1 MGMFKRIIAISL
13 STQMLLALGIGIVV
27 GLFFGPLVGWMG
39 WIGKAV
45 IMLMQMTIYPFI
57 VVSLI
62 SGIGKL
68 DKESAKKWFSRAG
81 LVMVGIWGVGLL
93 VIVITP
99 ISFPTLE
106 TASFFSTSDV
116 ITPPAVNF
124 LKIYI
129 PSNPFESMATGS
141 VPAVVLFSIA
151 LGVALISV
159 KSKQSL
165 LDMAATTAEGLAKI
179 TQSVVKILPIGVFAM
194 SASAAGTISVEEF
207 ASLQVFLI
215 AYFVLCMLLSL
226 IILPLL
232 LSSLT
237 PFSYREVLQVSW
249 SSMVTAFSTG
259 NIFICLPVIMQES
272 KKLLKKHDMGTEQAN
287 ELVDVLIPVAFTFP
301 NLGKLTIIVFIF
313 FSGWFIGKPVDIA
326 NYPMVAFSGLMSLF
340 GSVYVAIP
348 FLLDSVQLP
357 IDLNQLF
364 VVSSFITGKFNS
376 MVAVMNLMVLVLLST
391 IVILFG
397 LKRFRA
403 RLIKFFIL
411 VGPITIGV
419 LLLSRIL
426 MGYMFAGGAS
436 SDSLIAG
443 MRVATETSS
452 ESQVKQPPI
461 QDSESL
467 INVDIIKERGVLRV
481 GYQPN
486 NVPFSYLNQAQELVG
501 FDVAMAY
508 HLAHDLGVKIAFI
521 PFEHHELAQR
531 LRQGHFDFAMSG
543 IEVDSEMIQKMAFTR
558 PVLSLNFALVALDHR
573 IKKMGSVEL
582 LKKSD
587 LTIAIV
593 QHTSIIKK
601 VKTKFPQVKFVE
613 IDRYKD
619 FFEQK
624 PGQFDVLLTS
634 AEAGYA
640 WSLFYPHYGV
650 AILKRDADKSTIK
663 FPVAYAIA
671 TRNNELRV
679 FLDNWLEIQK
689 VYGTIEK
696 EHEYWI
702 QGKGAK
708 STEPRWSII
717 RNVLGWVDG

>member
-1 MGMFKRIIAISL
+1 MNMLKRIVAISL

-106 TASFFSTSDV
+106 SASFFSTSDV

-129 PSNPFESMATGS
+129 PSNPFESMASGS

-159 KSKQSL
+159 KNKQSL
-165 LDMAATTAEGLAKI
+165 LDMAATTAEGLSRI

-194 SASAAGTISVEEF
+194 SASATGTISVEAF

-215 AYFVLCMLLSL
+215 AYVVLCMLLSL
-226 IILPLL
+226 VILPLL

-237 PFSYREVLQVSW
+237 PFGYREILQVSW
-249 SSMVTAFSTG
+249 SAMVTAFSTG

-272 KKLLKKHDMGTEQAN
+272 KKLLKKHDMGTEKAN
-287 ELVDVLIPVAFTFP
+287 ELVDVLLPVAFTFP
-301 NLGKLTIIVFIF
+301 NLGKLTIILFIF
-313 FSGWFIGKPVDIA
+313 FAGWFIGKPVDIS

-340 GSVYVAIP
+340 GSVYVAVP

-376 MVAVMNLMVLVLLST
+376 MVAVMNLLVLVLLST
-391 IVILFG
+391 IVIQFG
-397 LKRFRA
+397 LKRFRSG
-403 RLIKFFIL
+403 LIKFFIL
-411 VGPITIGV
+411 AGPITIGI

-426 MGYMFAGGAS
+426 MGYMFGDGAS
-436 SDSLIAG
+436 SNSLIAG
-443 MRVATETSS
+443 MRVAKEISS
-452 ESQVKQPPI
+452 ESRTKLAPV

-467 INVDIIKERGVLRV
+467 ISVDDIKKRGVLRV
-481 GYQPN
+481 GYQQN
-486 NVPFSYLNQAQELVG
+486 NVPFSYLNEAQELVG

-508 HLAHDLGVKIAFI
+508 HLARDLEVKIAFI
-521 PFEHHELAQR
+521 PYEHDKLSQR

-543 IEVDSEMIQKMAFTR
+543 IEVDSEMIQKMAFTE

-573 IKKMGSVEL
+573 VRKMGSLEL
-582 LKKSD
+582 LRKSKS
-587 LTIAIV
+587 TIAIV

-601 VKTKFPQVKFVE
+601 VKTKFPQIKFVA
-613 IDRYKD
+613 IDQYKD

-624 PGQFDVLLTS
+624 PGQFDILLTS

-640 WSLFYPHYGV
+640 WSLFYPRYGV

-671 TRNNELRV
+671 SRNNELRV
-679 FLDNWLEIQK
+679 FLDN
-689 VYGTIEK
+689 
-696 EHEYWI
+696 
-702 QGKGAK
+702 
-708 STEPRWSII
+708 
-717 RNVLGWVDG
+717 

>member
-1 MGMFKRIIAISL
+1 MNMLKRIVAISL

-106 TASFFSTSDV
+106 SASFFSTSDV

-129 PSNPFESMATGS
+129 PSNPFESMASGS

-159 KSKQSL
+159 KNKKSL
-165 LDMAATTAEGLAKI
+165 LDMAATTAEGLARI

-194 SASAAGTISVEEF
+194 SASATGTISVEAF

-215 AYFVLCMLLSL
+215 AYVVLCMLLSL
-226 IILPLL
+226 VILPLL

-237 PFSYREVLQVSW
+237 PFGYREILQVSW
-249 SSMVTAFSTG
+249 SAMVTAFSTG

-272 KKLLKKHDMGTEQAN
+272 KKLLKKHDMGTEKAN
-287 ELVDVLIPVAFTFP
+287 ELVDVLLPVAFTFP
-301 NLGKLTIIVFIF
+301 NLGKLTIILFIF
-313 FSGWFIGKPVDIA
+313 FAGWFIGKPVDIS

-340 GSVYVAIP
+340 GSVYVAVP

-376 MVAVMNLMVLVLLST
+376 MVAVMNLLVLVLLST
-391 IVILFG
+391 IVIQFG

-411 VGPITIGV
+411 ACPITIGI

-426 MGYMFAGGAS
+426 MGYMFGDGAS
-436 SDSLIAG
+436 SNSLIAG
-443 MRVATETSS
+443 MRVAKEISS
-452 ESQVKQPPI
+452 ESQTKLAPV

-467 INVDIIKERGVLRV
+467 ISVDDIKKRGVLRV
-481 GYQPN
+481 GYQQN
-486 NVPFSYLNQAQELVG
+486 NVPFSYLNEAQELVG

-508 HLAHDLGVKIAFI
+508 HLARDLEVKIAFI
-521 PFEHHELAQR
+521 PYEHDKLSQR

-543 IEVDSEMIQKMAFTR
+543 IEVDSEMIQKMAFTE

-573 IKKMGSVEL
+573 VRKMGSLEL
-582 LKKSD
+582 LRKSKS
-587 LTIAIV
+587 TIAIV

-601 VKTKFPQVKFVE
+601 VKTKFPQIKFVA
-613 IDRYKD
+613 IDQYKD

-624 PGQFDVLLTS
+624 PGQFDILLTS

-640 WSLFYPHYGV
+640 WSLFYPRYGV

-671 TRNNELRV
+671 SRNNELRV

-717 RNVLGWVDG
+717 RNVLGWIDG

>member
-1 MGMFKRIIAISL
+1 MNMLKRIVAISL

-106 TASFFSTSDV
+106 SASFFSTSDV

-129 PSNPFESMATGS
+129 PSNPFESMASGS

-159 KSKQSL
+159 KNKQSL
-165 LDMAATTAEGLAKI
+165 LDMAATTAEGLSRI

-194 SASAAGTISVEEF
+194 SASATGTISVEAF

-215 AYFVLCMLLSL
+215 AYVVLCMLLSL
-226 IILPLL
+226 VILPLL

-237 PFSYREVLQVSW
+237 PFGYREILQVSW
-249 SSMVTAFSTG
+249 SAMVTAFSTG

-272 KKLLKKHDMGTEQAN
+272 KKLLKKHDMGTEKAN
-287 ELVDVLIPVAFTFP
+287 ELVDVLLPVAFTFP
-301 NLGKLTIIVFIF
+301 NLGKLTIILFIF
-313 FSGWFIGKPVDIA
+313 FAGWFIGKPVDIS

-340 GSVYVAIP
+340 GSVYVAVP

-376 MVAVMNLMVLVLLST
+376 MVAVMNLLVLTLLST
-391 IVILFG
+391 IVIQFG

-411 VGPITIGV
+411 AGPITIGI

-426 MGYMFAGGAS
+426 MGYMFSDGAS
-436 SDSLIAG
+436 SNSLIAG
-443 MRVATETSS
+443 MRVAKEISS
-452 ESQVKQPPI
+452 ESQTKLAPV

-467 INVDIIKERGVLRV
+467 ITVDDIKKRGVLRV
-481 GYQPN
+481 GYQQN
-486 NVPFSYLNQAQELVG
+486 NVPFSYLNEAQELVG

-508 HLAHDLGVKIAFI
+508 NLARDLEVKIAFI
-521 PFEHHELAQR
+521 PYEHDKLSQR

-543 IEVDSEMIQKMAFTR
+543 IEVDSEMIQKMAFTE

-573 IKKMGSVEL
+573 VRKMGSLEL
-582 LKKSD
+582 LRKSKS
-587 LTIAIV
+587 TIAIV

-601 VKTKFPQVKFVE
+601 VKTKFPQIKFVA
-613 IDRYKD
+613 IDQYKD

-624 PGQFDVLLTS
+624 PGQFDILLTS

-640 WSLFYPHYGV
+640 WSLFYPRYGV

-671 TRNNELRV
+671 SRNNELRV
-679 FLDNWLEIQK
+679 FLDNWLEMQK

-717 RNVLGWVDG
+717 RNVLGWIDG